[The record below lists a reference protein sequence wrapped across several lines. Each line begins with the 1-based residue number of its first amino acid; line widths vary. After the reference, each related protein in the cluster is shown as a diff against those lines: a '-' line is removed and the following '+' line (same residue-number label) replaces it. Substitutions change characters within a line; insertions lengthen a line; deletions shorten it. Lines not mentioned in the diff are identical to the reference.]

1 MEDKSHAFDKIK
13 SKLIFKIIL
22 SFLPNQYY
30 KLELFKYSKKFQNK
44 LGINLNDYKIA
55 HLVNKKDIDLKE
67 YLSFKDNFNKEE
79 DKVNLKN
86 NLEKDLNNLSLNIDY
101 KYFEE
106 CALDY
111 LNDKDIDKKGIKLDI
126 YSPFYEYILKGGI
139 KNQVIDLIIPLN
151 RINKYKLTNDYNSAI
166 EKLYNSRIDLND
178 LWINF
183 IYNNYDE
190 LNYLLD
196 LKLNLKLIKKI
207 ALKKEKESNTYDHN
221 KDNIKEV
228 VYEQIDKLVFSL
240 PDIQNNLISLD
251 LKTSKSYESVSIN
264 FEGIN
269 NLKAL
274 QDLIISNY
282 NLKTPF
288 TLKLFNLKQLQ
299 LSNVNNISLDE
310 SNPYNIVKC
319 VINESSI
326 NQPNELINFP
336 YLEDFRFF
344 SSSFNE
350 YINFKNLKKLKVI
363 YTESSDL
370 TKIKDKDISS
380 LTSLEEINIFNAF
393 NNNKAMVKKLLLFPN
408 VQQALISG
416 RITSEDLKNVK
427 GKNLSL
433 KKLTMKYVQRECTLN
448 DFQKLFP
455 NVDKI
460 IIDSIKT
467 PMEVHPWCGTCQM
480 EQRGK
485 HYKTSI
491 EIKENKK
498 CKTDRIRIIGGGCSE
513 ISLSCNSFENV
524 KELYVDIQN
533 MVSCFTFPVFDDENT
548 LIFKSLEIFSFCIS
562 RRSKDI
568 FSGDTLKLIS
578 DSVDKMPNLKTF
590 RFSCCLTKFDEKIY
604 LDLIK
609 KLLLLNLDEIY
620 LLIRIGTFTSADY
633 FLGFTND
640 QNRYD
645 YDSYERYSKQELL
658 DMCEDKKVIIKNYR
672 KIAIYKLNNR
682 EF

>member
-1 MEDKSHAFDKIK
+1 M
-13 SKLIFKIIL
+13 
-22 SFLPNQYY
+22 
-30 KLELFKYSKKFQNK
+30 
-44 LGINLNDYKIA
+44 
-55 HLVNKKDIDLKE
+55 
-67 YLSFKDNFNKEE
+67 
-79 DKVNLKN
+79 
-86 NLEKDLNNLSLNIDY
+86 
-101 KYFEE
+101 
-106 CALDY
+106 
-111 LNDKDIDKKGIKLDI
+111 
-126 YSPFYEYILKGGI
+126 
-139 KNQVIDLIIPLN
+139 
-151 RINKYKLTNDYNSAI
+151 
-166 EKLYNSRIDLND
+166 
-178 LWINF
+178 
-183 IYNNYDE
+183 
-190 LNYLLD
+190 
-196 LKLNLKLIKKI
+196 
-207 ALKKEKESNTYDHN
+207 
-221 KDNIKEV
+221 
-228 VYEQIDKLVFSL
+228 
-240 PDIQNNLISLD
+240 
-251 LKTSKSYESVSIN
+251 
-264 FEGIN
+264 
-269 NLKAL
+269 
-274 QDLIISNY
+274 
-282 NLKTPF
+282 
-288 TLKLFNLKQLQ
+288 
-299 LSNVNNISLDE
+299 
-310 SNPYNIVKC
+310 KC

-336 YLEDFRFF
+336 YLEDFRLF

-370 TKIKDKDISS
+370 AKIKDKDISS

-433 KKLTMKYVQRECTLN
+433 KKLTMKDIQRECTLN

-548 LIFKSLEIFSFCIS
+548 
-562 RRSKDI
+562 
-568 FSGDTLKLIS
+568 
-578 DSVDKMPNLKTF
+578 DKMPNLKTF